1 MRFAVLWLA
10 SLSSLACSVD
20 PDDAQFLCSD
30 GRCPAGQTCVDG
42 VCRDEPS
49 DVDAGV
55 DGGVDATIDD
65 ATIDAP
71 DGAEDDAGAT
81 PEVCT
86 PTPGVASD
94 EDGDGAIDEGCEW
107 HFGSPHPVLDV
118 DLGIFEHWSPVVVA
132 DPRRLYY
139 AYSGTDPSGEGQSG
153 VYLAQR
159 TSMEERFALDGLEP
173 EAVFEPSTNEPV
185 YTFAITP
192 DERVLVVQV
201 GGELV
206 IAERTSPE
214 VAFGAARTIAN
225 GTHPTIRADGLEVVY
240 VTGTQLR
247 RIVRA
252 ARGEE
257 FGAGS
262 LAVNDTSPEPAS
274 FPRMTPDGRALIY
287 ASGGSVVVATRAA
300 TDVPFGDVTGLPPVM
315 GHSLSVSFATRE
327 IYFSVPAS
335 DRSPSAQG
343 VWRMELCRDG
353 ACPSRAPVCPV
364 ALEAVGEFGCYA
376 RGGMHS
382 TLGAATDFCATI
394 GETSS
399 GASLSSLNSLEER
412 EALVAAGLITP
423 APRVWTG
430 AVTDSLAAGLVSYT
444 WPTDEPFV
452 EYRELWQ
459 TRPAEEDLA
468 SRCAESDERGLV
480 ARSCTGGTT
489 IPALCEVVHWPT
501 W

>member
-139 AYSGTDPSGEGQSG
+139 AYSGTDPSGEDQSG

-159 TSMEERFALDGLEP
+159 TSTEARFALDGLEP
-173 EAVFEPSTNEPV
+173 EAVFEPSTNDPV

-240 VTGTQLR
+240 VTGAQLR

-287 ASGGSVVVATRAA
+287 TSGGSVVVATRAA
-300 TDVPFGDVTGLPPVM
+300 TDVPFGDVTGLPPVT

-335 DRSPSAQG
+335 DRSPSSQG

-353 ACPSRAPVCPV
+353 PCPSRAPVCPA

-376 RGGMHS
+376 RGGMHP
-382 TLGAATDFCATI
+382 TLGAATDFCTRI
-394 GETSS
+394 
-399 GASLSSLNSLEER
+399 GASLSSLNSSAER

-430 AVTDSLAAGLVSYT
+430 AVTDSLNPPVVYT

-459 TRPAEEDLA
+459 TRPAEGDLA
-468 SRCAESDERGLV
+468 SRCAESDDRGLV
-480 ARSCTGGTT
+480 ARSCTGGTM

>member
-1 MRFAVLWLA
+1 MRFAVLVLA
-10 SLSSLACSVD
+10 SLSSLSSLACSVD

-71 DGAEDDAGAT
+71 DGSEDDAGAT
-81 PEVCT
+81 PEACT

-94 EDGDGAIDEGCEW
+94 EDGDGAIDEGCPW
-107 HFGSPHPVLDV
+107 HFGAPRPVLDV
-118 DLGIFEHWSPVVVA
+118 DLGLAEHWSPVVVA

-139 AYSGTDPSGEGQSG
+139 AYSGEGQSG

-159 TSMEERFALDGLEP
+159 TSTEARFGLDGLEP
-173 EAVFEPSTNEPV
+173 ERVFALPTNDLV

-192 DERVLVVQV
+192 DERVLVAQV

-214 VAFGAARTIAN
+214 VAFGAARMIAN

-240 VTGTQLR
+240 VNGTQLR

-274 FPRMTPDGRALIY
+274 FPHMTPDGRALIY
-287 ASGGSVVVATRAA
+287 TSGGGVVVATRAA

-327 IYFSVPAS
+327 VYFSVPAS
-335 DRSPSAQG
+335 DRSPSDQG

-353 ACPSRAPVCPV
+353 ACPSREPTCP
-364 ALEAVGEFGCYA
+364 AGLEAVRELGCYG
-376 RGGMHS
+376 RGGMHP
-382 TLGAATDFCATI
+382 TFGAATDYCTRI
-394 GETSS
+394 
-399 GASLSSLNSLEER
+399 GASLTSLNSLGER

-423 APRVWTG
+423 TPRVWTG
-430 AVTDSLAAGLVSYT
+430 AVTDSLAEGRVRYT

-459 TRPAEEDLA
+459 TRPAEGDLA

-480 ARSCTGGTT
+480 ARSCTGGTM